1 MKGEGKFE
9 ELVVCSHEI
18 AACTAQLTVAS
29 KVKAS
34 RDSTNLKGLKD
45 ASKGV
50 STATA
55 GVVASAKA
63 GAEMVEEGGKP
74 TIKEEFVI
82 IPFLAE
88 KKYKNKWDLMVDHL
102 YLYVE

>member
-1 MKGEGKFE
+1 MQGQGKFE

-29 KVKAS
+29 KVKANK
-34 RDSTNLKGLKD
+34 DSTNLKGLKE

-50 STATA
+50 SQATA

-63 GAEMVEEGGKP
+63 GAEMIEEGGKIGGDFKP
-74 TIKEEFVI
+74 NRRFRLVPGSYHCLEQ
-82 IPFLAE
+82 
-88 KKYKNKWDLMVDHL
+88 
-102 YLYVE
+102 

>member
-1 MKGEGKFE
+1 MFVFLYRDASDKLMQGQGKFE

-29 KVKAS
+29 KVKANK
-34 RDSTNLKGLKD
+34 DSTNLKGLKD
-45 ASKGV
+45 ASKEV

-63 GAEMVEEGGKP
+63 GAEMIEEGGK
-74 TIKEEFVI
+74 IKI
-82 IPFLAE
+82 RI
-88 KKYKNKWDLMVDHL
+88 
-102 YLYVE
+102 